1 MALAQLVG
9 SDWKGWAI
17 GVLVTIGLGLT
28 SFIGLE
34 AGGMAKVIAAQH
46 VILIEKVAAT
56 TVRLD
61 EVAKQLDRIT
71 DRLDRLI
78 ERQGGARGR

>member
-9 SDWKGWAI
+9 SDWKSWVI

-28 SFIGLE
+28 SFIGLA
-34 AGGMAKVIAAQH
+34 AGGTAKAITAQH
-46 VILIEKVAAT
+46 VVLIEKVAAA

-61 EVAKQLDRIT
+61 EVTKQLDRIT

>member
-1 MALAQLVG
+1 MVRDYPMLA
-9 SDWKGWAI
+9 DWKGWAI

-28 SFIGLE
+28 SFIGVE
-34 AGGMAKVIAAQH
+34 AGSMAKTIAAQH
-46 VILIEKVAAT
+46 VTLIERVAT
-56 TVRLD
+56 TTTRLD

-71 DRLDRLI
+71 DRLDRII